1 MSRQDQAPFVVVCPD
16 CDVRKRA
23 DEPNEAVAF
32 YRRHHSLTGHDI
44 EWERADL
51 DVLDALP
58 DEPGDLRGVIDEL
71 ASHYPEGVPIGVVAA
86 AMDGHGLSIGETM
99 DAIHELRM
107 RGALYEPR
115 DDHLR
120 AT

>member
-1 MSRQDQAPFVVVCPD
+1 MSQQNRAMFVAVCPD
-16 CDVRKRA
+16 CDVDKRSNDA
-23 DEPNEAVAF
+23 NEAVAF

-51 DVLDALP
+51 DVLDAIP
-58 DEPGDLRGVIDEL
+58 DDSLETVIGEL
-71 ASHYPEGVPIGVVAA
+71 EDHYVDGVPIGVVTA
-86 AMDGHGLSIGETM
+86 AMHGRGFSIGETM
-99 DAIHELRM
+99 DAIHDLRM

-120 AT
+120 VT